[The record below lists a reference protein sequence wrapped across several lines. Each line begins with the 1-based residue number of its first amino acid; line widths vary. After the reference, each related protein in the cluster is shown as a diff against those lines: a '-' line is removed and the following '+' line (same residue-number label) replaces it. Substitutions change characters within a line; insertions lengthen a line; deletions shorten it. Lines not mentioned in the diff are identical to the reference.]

1 MQVGKSGSDEQLGR
15 LVIRMLV
22 DQVWINDNGRLERRH
37 DLLQVGEEIHS
48 RLWLARNCGFHVGDR
63 RRVCDAAPVGLRC
76 PYIHE
81 DVRQSSVRIPKEDEV
96 IRTQAEHVCCILRLL
111 HSLVTD
117 VPKLCGRDWRRPPEQ
132 RRTHDIVIA
141 RRHPQHSDL
150 CSCLESVLDETRARD
165 GLVVW
170 VRRQN
175 EDPIRFR
182 HRHVC
187 LNNRRD
193 CRRKTCHDECRGE
206 HGGTENKCSHH
217 CRNVPVAR
225 ALVRYRVSVSP
236 HSNSV

>member
-1 MQVGKSGSDEQLGR
+1 MDDLLTQTQDPCSWGSIGIDERRVSQGPWPSRNMNDILQTLRREMQVGKSGSDEQLGR
-15 LVIRMLV
+15 LVIRMLI

-63 RRVCDAAPVGLRC
+63 LRVCDAAPVGLRC

-141 RRHPQHSDL
+141 RRHPQHSD
-150 CSCLESVLDETRARD
+150 
-165 GLVVW
+165 
-170 VRRQN
+170 
-175 EDPIRFR
+175 
-182 HRHVC
+182 
-187 LNNRRD
+187 
-193 CRRKTCHDECRGE
+193 
-206 HGGTENKCSHH
+206 
-217 CRNVPVAR
+217 
-225 ALVRYRVSVSP
+225 
-236 HSNSV
+236 